1 MSEAASRG
9 GGPRPLIVAVVGPTG
24 TGKSALGIAL
34 ARQLDGEVV
43 NCDSMQLYRG
53 MDIGTAKL
61 NEAERE
67 GVAHHLLDIWDIS
80 TPANVADYQRRAR
93 EVFDDIHSRGRLPIL
108 VGGSGL
114 YVRAALDDLQFPG
127 HDPHVRAQLNAELA
141 QLGPHVLHDRL
152 AQVDPE
158 AAAAILPTN
167 GRRIV
172 RALEVVALT
181 GGTFQAELP
190 TPTAFYPSVQI
201 GLRLPRPELDAALD
215 ARVQRMWERGLV
227 AEVAALAGLRE
238 SPTARFALGYRQV
251 LEYLD
256 GELTEAEAQA
266 ATARGTRKFARR
278 QESWFGRDP
287 RVQWLD
293 ADAPDL
299 IEGAQ
304 RLVAQARNA

>member
-1 MSEAASRG
+1 M
-9 GGPRPLIVAVVGPTG
+9 VAVVGPTG

-34 ARQLDGEVV
+34 AHALNGEVV

-61 NEAERE
+61 SEAERE
-67 GVAHHLLDIWDIS
+67 GVAHHLLDVWDID
-80 TPANVADYQRRAR
+80 TAANVADYQRRAR
-93 EVFDDIHSRGRLPIL
+93 QAFDDVLGRGRVPIL

-127 HDPHVRAQLNAELA
+127 HDPDLRANLNAELA
-141 QLGPHVLHDRL
+141 QHGPQLLHDRL
-152 AQVDPE
+152 AQADPE

-172 RALEVVALT
+172 RALEVNALT
-181 GGTFQAELP
+181 GGAFRAELP
-190 TPTAFYPSVQI
+190 APAPVYAATQI

-215 ARVQRMWERGLV
+215 KRVRRMWERGLV
-227 AEVAALAGLRE
+227 AEVAGLRGLSE

-251 LEYLD
+251 LAHLD
-256 GELTEAEAQA
+256 GELSETEAQE

-287 RVQWLD
+287 RVTWLD
-293 ADAPDL
+293 ANASDL
-299 IEGAQ
+299 IARAQ
-304 RLVAQARNA
+304 RLVAQAHNA